1 MSNIIKAYSVRYKTG
16 SKMLI
21 DYKDKDPEIESRRL
35 QMAGNAQGEGE
46 FEEGLQA
53 VVVDEIEA
61 EEERKKEAEKIIDD
75 ARKKA
80 AKILEE
86 AKQEAI
92 KIKEDAFKS
101 ASKQGYEEGMKKACQ
116 ETDRIKQELKEQ
128 KAGQDRE
135 YRMLLDQMEG
145 EVADLVASLVTKIT
159 GVLADDK
166 KDLILY
172 LVEKGLKNYDNLDS
186 YNIRVSSS
194 DYDFVLSKKEYLE
207 DITGCDIQI
216 TADSQLSKNQ
226 CLIET
231 ESRVIDCSLDV
242 QLNNL
247 ANDLKL
253 LASI

>member
-1 MSNIIKAYSVRYKTG
+1 
-16 SKMLI
+16 
-21 DYKDKDPEIESRRL
+21 
-35 QMAGNAQGEGE
+35 
-46 FEEGLQA
+46 
-53 VVVDEIEA
+53 
-61 EEERKKEAEKIIDD
+61 
-75 ARKKA
+75 
-80 AKILEE
+80 
-86 AKQEAI
+86 
-92 KIKEDAFKS
+92 
-101 ASKQGYEEGMKKACQ
+101 
-116 ETDRIKQELKEQ
+116 
-128 KAGQDRE
+128 
-135 YRMLLDQMEG
+135 MLLDQMEG